1 MLWGFGVGE
10 ELCKRWRIEPY
21 RLGEKHGYVREHS
34 PPTPSNVLEEL
45 ENFIE
50 EFNNDN
56 SVDFAIDSIRVEFS
70 KQHKLAKLKEL
81 GRWRKLS
88 KNSNIL
94 SKLKRRLTADEVTT
108 VWRLEKHNIYY
119 YNKRDETKKYRKA
132 IMVIFGLKQ
141 YDREPPPRTL
151 VQKILNILKDV
162 SNIDLCL
169 DVPYQPSLDNLKKWF
184 YLEQYTTPKGIKTDT
199 HYINQPDIMGIEK
212 VTIYNK
218 GSKNALNR
226 ILWRFEAKILIHN
239 IKELILKFY

>member
-1 MLWGFGVGE
+1 MDILQ
-10 ELCKRWRIEPY
+10 
-21 RLGEKHGYVREHS
+21 
-34 PPTPSNVLEEL
+34 EL
-45 ENFIE
+45 EDFIN
-50 EFNNDN
+50 EFNSKND
-56 SVDFAIDSIRVEFS
+56 VEFAIDSIRVEFS
-70 KQHKLAKLKEL
+70 KQYKLKPLQEL
-81 GRWRKLS
+81 GRWKKLS

-94 SKLKRRLTADEVTT
+94 SKLKRRLTADEITT

-119 YNKRDETKKYRKA
+119 YNNRDETKKYRKA

-169 DVPYQPSLDNLKKWF
+169 DVPYQPNLEKLKKW
-184 YLEQYTTPKGIKTDT
+184 YILDQYITKNGVKTDT
-199 HYINQPDIMGIEK
+199 HYINNPHIMGIEK

-218 GSKNALNR
+218 GFKNSLNR

-239 IKELILKFY
+239 IKALYMPLDEFTDLIEKGV

>member
-1 MLWGFGVGE
+1 MDILQ
-10 ELCKRWRIEPY
+10 
-21 RLGEKHGYVREHS
+21 
-34 PPTPSNVLEEL
+34 EL
-45 ENFIE
+45 EDFIN
-50 EFNNDN
+50 EFNSKND
-56 SVDFAIDSIRVEFS
+56 VEFAIDSIRVEFS
-70 KQHKLAKLKEL
+70 KQYKLKPLQEL
-81 GRWRKLS
+81 GRWKKLS

-94 SKLKRRLTADEVTT
+94 SKLKRRLTADEITT

-151 VQKILNILKDV
+151 VQKIINILKDV

-169 DVPYQPSLDNLKKWF
+169 DVPYQPNLEKLKKW
-184 YLEQYTTPKGIKTDT
+184 YILDQYITKNGVKTDT
-199 HYINQPDIMGIEK
+199 HYINNPHIMGIEK

-218 GSKNALNR
+218 GFKNSLNR

-239 IKELILKFY
+239 IKALYMPLDEFKDLIEKGV